1 MTLAR
6 KVEMGAAGASGSRIA
21 VTRYEPTYTG
31 KSFYDTPG
39 AFVQFAEF
47 KNSGTELHCQ
57 NYAGKWAYSLSTAYD
72 IDTASYLANS
82 AVWNLNNR
90 YAQGQLNLN
99 INITLGGVGY
109 GFLRMD
115 GNNSTYQ
122 HLPAKGVK
130 NYTGLNTY
138 DQSIT
143 LASSSSEPFGS
154 SINPAIVGSA
164 CYCIKSGGGLAV
176 LSAFRNIL
184 PASGG
189 GKLYLINYASE
200 TTTTISSYSSIDL
213 TSLTYA
219 KVSAAVISQSGTLV
233 SLFINT
239 SGSTYEIWKWNLST
253 AFDLSSA
260 GSRIVAS
267 TSNTASFFFP
277 GNSNQCYSVNQGLGH
292 IVAYDFNGSI
302 NTYSY
307 TTDGD
312 ISTWTKTGAGS
323 SSALGNSRTLTAY
336 AQYYDSGKKIIS
348 RGGTGIGGSYIFDT
362 TSNPYGFQWQ
372 DGGVNP
378 RGGTQFFPIPNASFT
393 PIQYGLFNAT
403 GTLIYQG
410 YSDDQ
415 VIVRQLTTAYDLT
428 SAPSNQQAWNQF
440 YSSAAVPTTFRS
452 GGTPGGCWLDKT
464 NNKLHIFNERD
475 KSLYLI
481 YDLNANGT
489 FTGGT
494 TTPTINSTF
503 WTDYFEDT
511 IHWQPLTSNGEIFIC
526 FVYRSGFNTVRVM
539 ELNTPYQPLQGFT
552 ELGNFE
558 TSHLLP
564 DGLKRVID
572 TRPYIYVDVTNHV
585 IHASQEKGSRVY
597 RWAISIDGSPAS

>member
-21 VTRYEPTYTG
+21 VTRYEPAYIG
-31 KSFYDTPG
+31 KSFYDYSPP
-39 AFVQFAEF
+39 VQFAEF

-90 YAQGQLNLN
+90 YAQVT
-99 INITLGGVGY
+99 TLGGPGT

-138 DQSIT
+138 DENLT

-154 SINPAIVGSA
+154 SINPSIVGSL

-184 PASGG
+184 TASGG

-213 TSLTYA
+213 TSFTYA

-267 TSNTASFFFP
+267 TSNTESFFFS

-292 IVAYDFNGSI
+292 IVAFDKNGSI

-312 ISTWTKTGAGS
+312 ISTFTKTGAGS
-323 SSALGNSRTLTAY
+323 SSALGNYRLVSAY
-336 AQYYDSGKKIIS
+336 AQYYDSGKKMIS
-348 RGGTGIGGSYIFDT
+348 RGGTSIGGSYIFDT
-362 TSNPYGFQWQ
+362 TSNPYGWQWQ

-378 RGGTQFFPIPNASFT
+378 RGGTQFFPLPHAANT

-410 YSDDQ
+410 YYDDQ

-452 GGTPGGCWLDKT
+452 GGGYPGGCWLDKT
-464 NNKLHIFNERD
+464 NNKLHIFNESD

-503 WTDYFEDT
+503 WTDYFEGT
-511 IHWQPLTSNGEIFIC
+511 IYWQPLTSNGEIFIC
-526 FVYRSGFNTVRVM
+526 FLYTGGYSGATVRVM

-564 DGLKRVID
+564 DGLKRVVD
-572 TRPYIYVDVTNHV
+572 THPYIYVDVTNHV
-585 IHASQEKGSRVY
+585 IHGSQAAGSRVY